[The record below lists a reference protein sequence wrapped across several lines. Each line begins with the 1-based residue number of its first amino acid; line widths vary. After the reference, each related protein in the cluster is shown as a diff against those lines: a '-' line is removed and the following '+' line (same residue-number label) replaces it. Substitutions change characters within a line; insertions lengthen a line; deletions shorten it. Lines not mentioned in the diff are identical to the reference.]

1 MASSPSALFILVI
14 YAKRSNCL
22 RFRKVK
28 LKFIYGDT
36 IQINENFIKGNKLN
50 QLLQIIKKATKKEYT
65 LRNEIRR
72 LTIKFTLF

>member
-22 RFRKVK
+22 LFRKVK

-72 LTIKFTLF
+72 LTIIFTSF

>member
-1 MASSPSALFILVI
+1 MASSPSALFILAI
-14 YAKRSNCL
+14 YAKRSNYL

-28 LKFIYGDT
+28 LKFIYDDT

-50 QLLQIIKKATKKEYT
+50 QLLQIIKKAAKKEYT

-72 LTIKFTLF
+72 LTIKFTSF